1 MFDALQMSEVG
12 LGLGFGVQVVVGISL
27 QLFVELGWAD
37 CNVFLNVVRSLALVF
52 ADFPMIALVTFK

>member
-1 MFDALQMSEVG
+1 MSEVG